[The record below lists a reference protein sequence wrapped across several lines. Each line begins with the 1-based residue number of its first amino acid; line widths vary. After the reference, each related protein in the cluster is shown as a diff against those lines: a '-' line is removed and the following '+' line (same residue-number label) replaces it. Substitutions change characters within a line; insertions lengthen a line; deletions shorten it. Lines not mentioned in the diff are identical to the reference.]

1 MNTFDWI
8 VVGAGLAGSALSY
21 ELTKAGFSVLLLDQA
36 IAPCNGTRYSYGGIA
51 YWSGLTELTR
61 QLCQE
66 SIVLHR
72 QLSAELEGDTQFQ
85 ERQMLLTIEPDRDP
99 EAIAAEYSHF
109 AVPPALLTADTAK
122 AVEPLLNSEAIAA
135 ALLLPHGHVSPQAM
149 VASYNQAFVRMGG
162 MIQTAQVTGL
172 LRQGQQTQSQPTRGQ
187 RITGVVTP
195 TDTYEAAN
203 VAVCAGGLS
212 RSLLKAAGFSV
223 PLYFTQAE
231 IVETSPVELQ
241 MQTIVMPATLKRFP
255 MEAEG
260 GKVDATWDEK
270 GREVLPP
277 ILDIGAV
284 QFQDGSIRIG
294 QISRMLTDPDAV
306 VDAAQSEAT
315 LRSAIGEILPAL
327 RDLPGQWCSCLV
339 SFSGDR
345 LPLVGALPDTQGLHL
360 FAGFS
365 NPFALLPPT
374 ARRFAEFAAGKPDK
388 IIEALSPDRFWR

>member
-21 ELTKAGFSVLLLDQA
+21 ELTKAGFSVLLLEQA
-36 IAPCNGTRYSYGGIA
+36 IAPLNGTRYSYGGVA
-51 YWSGLTELTR
+51 YWSGLTDLTR

-66 SIVLHR
+66 SVVLHR
-72 QLSAELEGDTQFQ
+72 QLSAELEADTQFR
-85 ERQMLLTIEPDRDP
+85 ERQMLLTIEPDHDP
-99 EAIAAEYSHF
+99 DAIAAEYSHF

-122 AVEPLLNSEAIAA
+122 AVEPLINVEAIAA
-135 ALLLPHGHVSPQAM
+135 ALLLPHGHVSPQAT
-149 VASYNQAFVRMGG
+149 VAAYNQAFVRLGG
-162 MIQTAQVTGL
+162 VIRTAQVTAF
-172 LRQGQQTQSQPTRGQ
+172 LRQGQRF
-187 RITGVVTP
+187 TGVVTP
-195 TDTYEAAN
+195 SNSYEAAN
-203 VAVCAGGLS
+203 VVVCAGGLS

-223 PLYFTQAE
+223 PVYFTQAE
-231 IVETSPVELQ
+231 IVETPPVELQ
-241 MQTIVMPATLKRFP
+241 MQTIVMPAALKRFP

-260 GKVDATWDEK
+260 GKAAAVWDER

-277 ILDIGAV
+277 VLDIGAV

-294 QISRMLTDPDAV
+294 QISRMLTDSDAV
-306 VDAAQSEAT
+306 VDAAQSEAA

-327 RDLPGQWCSCLV
+327 RDLPGHWCSCLV

-345 LPLVGALPDTQGLHL
+345 LPLVGALPETEGLHL

-374 ARRFAEFAAGKPDK
+374 ARRFAAFATGKPDQ
-388 IIEALSPDRFWR
+388 IIEELSPQRFFA

>member
-21 ELTKAGFSVLLLDQA
+21 ELIKAGFSVLLLEQA
-36 IAPCNGTRYSYGGIA
+36 IAPLNGTRYSYGGIA
-51 YWSGLTELTR
+51 YWSGLSDLTR

-66 SIVLHR
+66 SITLHR

-99 EAIAAEYSHF
+99 DAIAAEYSQF

-122 AVEPLLNSEAIAA
+122 AVEPLLNIEAIAA

-149 VASYNQAFVRMGG
+149 VASYNQAFVRLGG
-162 MIQTAQVTGL
+162 IIQTAQVAGL
-172 LRQGQQTQSQPTRGQ
+172 LHQGQRF
-187 RITGVVTP
+187 TGVATP
-195 TDTYEAAN
+195 SNTYESAN

-212 RSLLKAAGFSV
+212 RSLLKAVGFSV
-223 PLYFTQAE
+223 PVYFTQAE
-231 IVETSPVELQ
+231 IVETPPVELQ

-260 GKVDATWDEK
+260 GKASTIWDEM

-277 ILDIGAV
+277 VLDIGAV

-294 QISRMLTDPDAV
+294 QISRMLTDPDAA

-327 RDLPGQWCSCLV
+327 RNLPGQWCSCLV

-345 LPLVGALPDTQGLHL
+345 LPLVGALPDTEGLHL

-374 ARRFAEFAAGKPDK
+374 ARRFAEFATGKPDK
-388 IIEALSPDRFWR
+388 IVEALSPQRFFA